1 LLGWW
6 IRVIYS
12 SQSVSQDAIKN
23 LYLQQTIPKPLAMKK
38 IFLSILSLLFVN
50 QLLVAQTASDFF
62 TPSRIR
68 YMGIDYSHV
77 KLIGDFSE
85 FMGAGEATEQTM
97 RKIYFPGWN
106 TLFQEEPD
114 KYNVKS
120 MIKKG
125 DVVYDFD
132 MVNSL
137 NAKSSTEPMEATK
150 TPVYTK
156 EDIQKFIRNYGTM
169 QREGIAVLFIAESL
183 NKTAN
188 EAYFHFVAF
197 RLADNEI
204 LIHERLRGE
213 PKGAGLRNYWAGAI
227 YDIMED
233 IKKNR
238 YNNWKSKYAK

>member
-1 LLGWW
+1 
-6 IRVIYS
+6 
-12 SQSVSQDAIKN
+12 
-23 LYLQQTIPKPLAMKK
+23 MKK
-38 IFLSILSLLFVN
+38 ASILILSLLFTSH
-50 QLLVAQTASDFF
+50 LLLSQTSADFF
-62 TPSRIR
+62 QPVKIR

-97 RKIYFPGWN
+97 RKVYFPGWN

-137 NAKSSTEPMEATK
+137 NAKSSAEPMEATK

-156 EDIQKFIRNYGTM
+156 EDIQKFIRNY
-169 QREGIAVLFIAESL
+169 
-183 NKTAN
+183 
-188 EAYFHFVAF
+188 
-197 RLADNEI
+197 
-204 LIHERLRGE
+204 
-213 PKGAGLRNYWAGAI
+213 
-227 YDIMED
+227 
-233 IKKNR
+233 
-238 YNNWKSKYAK
+238 